1 MSHNNCMCISYPR
14 LGTSSFL
21 FVAYLVPIWFESALA
36 SVGFPTFLRFGTIP
50 YMDRTKEQKLVVLE
64 LKL

>member
-1 MSHNNCMCISYPR
+1 